1 METVKLVITWEE
13 YKTLLAG
20 LQAINNMVDNE
31 KLDSLYIKLYMQM
44 NVTSKGE

>member
-13 YKTLLAG
+13 FKTLLAG

-31 KLDSLYIKLYMQM
+31 NLDSLYRKLYMQM